1 MEVHG
6 SRIAEAEATN
16 FRSFLGDKCVQDI
29 PGSWL
34 EFIGIGMSTNLPQCL
49 VLKAVLSSCKSL
61 VIKLILWC
69 FWTLLKKD
77 YIIAIEIS
85 YLFLSMNLRIY
96 KDHKVAIPVDND
108 KLIFMFGISQ
118 KQIYDC
124 VGLWYNCTVK
134 VKSLSRVQLFAT
146 PWTIAYQAPP
156 SMGFSKQEHWSGLPF
171 SSPGDLPDPRIE
183 PGSPTLEADAL
194 TSEPPGKPHS
204 TAVFPVG
211 LG

>member
-1 MEVHG
+1 
-6 SRIAEAEATN
+6 
-16 FRSFLGDKCVQDI
+16 
-29 PGSWL
+29 
-34 EFIGIGMSTNLPQCL
+34 MSTNLPQCL

-61 VIKLILWC
+61 VIKLILQC

-77 YIIAIEIS
+77 YTIAIDIS
-85 YLFLSMNLRIY
+85 YLFLTKNLRIY

-108 KLIFMFGISQ
+108 KLIFVFGISQ

-146 PWTIAYQAPP
+146 PWTIAYQAPL
-156 SMGFSKQEHWSGLPF
+156 SMGFSKQEQWSGLPF

-183 PGSPTLEADAL
+183 PRDRTQVSHIGGRRFNLWATREAPSNPQ
-194 TSEPPGKPHS
+194 T
-204 TAVFPVG
+204 PVKF
-211 LG
+211 LQLSQRCLL